1 MRARRWRCGRRLL
14 PIAGSGTERS
24 DFHAEARDFS
34 GDAKGKEAVECL
46 GSRVGGEVGNRLKAR
61 GGGQDK
67 HPAAAALDHAR
78 NEETREAN
86 DSFAVDADLAE
97 FLIGVAGGESA
108 VLAEAGVVDENVD
121 DESCALSGGEDLLGS
136 SRIVEVGNDD
146 ARLGGLGG
154 ELGGEGF
161 EAIAAARSEDKFC
174 AVGGQL
180 TREGRADSGAGPGD

>member
-1 MRARRWRCGRRLL
+1 M
-14 PIAGSGTERS
+14 E
-24 DFHAEARDFS
+24 
-34 GDAKGKEAVECL
+34 
-46 GSRVGGEVGNRLKAR
+46 KAPYWPR
-61 GGGQDK
+61 
-67 HPAAAALDHAR
+67 P
-78 NEETREAN
+78 
-86 DSFAVDADLAE
+86 
-97 FLIGVAGGESA
+97 
-108 VLAEAGVVDENVD
+108 VVDENVD